1 MKYTDKPYDIVTTFT
16 VNTMLPLEVHYS
28 INCELDDDN
37 SNYIYTL
44 LKQVYLYDTPILNIL
59 NDKIIEQIET
69 HINDESKDILDAED
83 NT

>member
-1 MKYTDKPYDIVTTFT
+1 MKHTDKPYDQVTTFT

-37 SNYIYTL
+37 STYIYTL
-44 LKQVYLYDTPILNIL
+44 LKQIYLYDTPILNIL
-59 NDKIIEQIET
+59 NDKIIEQIEK
-69 HINDESKDILDAED
+69 HINAQAWDILDAED